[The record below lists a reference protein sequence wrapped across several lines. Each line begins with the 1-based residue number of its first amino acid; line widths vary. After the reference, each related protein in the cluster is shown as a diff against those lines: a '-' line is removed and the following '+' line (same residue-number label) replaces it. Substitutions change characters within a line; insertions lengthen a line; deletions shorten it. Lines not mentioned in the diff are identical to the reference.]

1 MSRTRVVI
9 IIVVLVLANFL
20 VFGNLVVLLIN
31 AGNEAV
37 SRAAATRVPR
47 PTTTTI
53 PVEPTDTP
61 IPQTTNTPTPIP
73 TPVVVITVAPTAAP
87 APVASA
93 TNAPSGAIT
102 VCAAAAPFKFPC
114 NYTIKAG
121 DALSVIANR
130 FKVPAAK
137 IMSAN
142 NITNADLVKIG
153 QTIVIPEP

>member
-37 SRAAATRVPR
+37 NRAAATRVPR

-61 IPQTTNTPTPIP
+61 IPQTTNTPTPTP

-87 APVASA
+87 AATATSVPAGAVA
-93 TNAPSGAIT
+93 

-121 DALSVIANR
+121 DSLSVLSNR
-130 FKVPAAK
+130 FKVPATK

-142 NITNADLVKIG
+142 NITNADLIKIG
-153 QTIVIPEP
+153 QTIIIPEP